1 VFTPAAGFTVLAAV
15 LAAATPAAG
24 GVIDAKDRS
33 TRFRERESQLKR
45 FYRWTRDLHLYFGL
59 FISPFVLLFAV
70 SVLFLNHG
78 KVAVGVPDNPD
89 VIRGVRIPPGLERTQ
104 GPEAVDGARDIL
116 SQVGLTGE
124 VGFTRY
130 VARERRFSFPVS
142 KPGIQATVDVDLV
155 AGTAVITRRKAGF
168 WETLAYLHKSP
179 GPHNAAIRG
188 NWMWTRVWRWLADAT
203 IYLTMFISVSG
214 IYLWY
219 ALKAERRV
227 GVALLTTGAVSLCGL
242 IYAVIR

>member
-1 VFTPAAGFTVLAAV
+1 M
-15 LAAATPAAG
+15 
-24 GVIDAKDRS
+24 
-33 TRFRERESQLKR
+33 KR

-59 FISPFVLLFAV
+59 FISPSILLFAG

-78 KVAVGVPDNPD
+78 KIAVSTPEGGEV
-89 VIRGVRIPPGLERTQ
+89 VRDLQIPPGLERLQ
-104 GPEAVDGARDIL
+104 GRDAVQAARAIL

-130 VARERRFSFPVS
+130 NAGERRFSFPIS
-142 KPGIQATVDVDLV
+142 KPGLQATISVDL
-155 AGTAVITRRKAGF
+155 AQSTASITRRKIGI
-168 WETLAYLHKSP
+168 WETVAYLHKSP
-179 GPHNAAIRG
+179 GPHNASIRG
-188 NWMWTRVWRWLADAT
+188 NWPWTRVWRWLADAT

-227 GVALLTTGAVSLCGL
+227 GLILLTAGVVSLTGL
-242 IYAVIR
+242 LHALVH

>member
-1 VFTPAAGFTVLAAV
+1 LNR
-15 LAAATPAAG
+15 L
-24 GVIDAKDRS
+24 
-33 TRFRERESQLKR
+33 
-45 FYRWTRDLHLYFGL
+45 YRWTRDLHLYFCL

-78 KVAVGVPDNPD
+78 KVAVGLSDNPD
-89 VIRGVRIPPGLERTQ
+89 VLRGVRIPPGLERTQ
-104 GPEAVDGARDIL
+104 GREAVEGAREIL
-116 SQVGLTGE
+116 SQVELTGE

-130 VARERRFSFPVS
+130 IARERRFSFPVS
-142 KPGIQATVDVDLV
+142 KPGLQATVNVDLD
-155 AGTAVITRRKAGF
+155 ARTASIIKRKTGL

-188 NWMWTRVWRWLADAT
+188 NWVWTRVWRWLADAT

-227 GVALLTTGAVSLCGL
+227 GMVLLTGGAATFFGL